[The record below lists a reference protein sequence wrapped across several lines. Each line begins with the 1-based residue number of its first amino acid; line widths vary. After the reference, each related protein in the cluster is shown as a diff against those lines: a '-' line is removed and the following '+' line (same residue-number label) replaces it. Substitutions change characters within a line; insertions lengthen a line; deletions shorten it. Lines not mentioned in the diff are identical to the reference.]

1 MLSIEHNKIKY
12 HRIVT
17 DNFYEDKNEELL
29 KNFNYSF
36 VISYGDF
43 VSKSYDVVDKN
54 AVIIKLDKGI
64 DSVFSKFHAKV
75 RTHTRRFEKL
85 DELTFHKKIPN
96 KTDFYDFYTECEHS
110 RGWKPVPEDE
120 IFKSIIFY
128 VCHNG
133 IPISGISAY
142 TCENKIRLGRIF
154 SLRNTTDIDKANL
167 VFGVAAKKIIYEF
180 CVFGVE
186 NNFDSLDLGGIDLTS
201 DKKSGVTYFKLSFS
215 DNIVPVKIGRF
226 VKAPDSYSKMKKE
239 FSSSGLDLT

>member
-1 MLSIEHNKIKY
+1 MLSIEHDKIKY

-17 DNFYEDKNEELL
+17 DNFYEDKNEDLL

-43 VSKSYDVVDKN
+43 ESKSYEVIDKN
-54 AVIIKLDKGI
+54 SVIIKLNKGI
-64 DSVFSKFHAKV
+64 DPVFSKFKSTARNLIK
-75 RTHTRRFEKL
+75 RFNKL
-85 DELTFHKKIPN
+85 DELTFHKVISNKI
-96 KTDFYDFYTECEHS
+96 DFYKFYTECEHS
-110 RGWKPVPEDE
+110 RGWKPVPQDE
-120 IFKSIIFY
+120 IFNSIIFY

-154 SLRNTTDIDKANL
+154 SLRNTTSIEKANL
-167 VFGVAAKKIIYEF
+167 MFGVAARKIVYEF

-201 DKKSGVTYFKLSFS
+201 DKKSGITDFKLSFS

-226 VKAPDSYSKMKKE
+226 VKAPDSYSKIQKE
-239 FSSSGLDLT
+239 LSSSGLDLT